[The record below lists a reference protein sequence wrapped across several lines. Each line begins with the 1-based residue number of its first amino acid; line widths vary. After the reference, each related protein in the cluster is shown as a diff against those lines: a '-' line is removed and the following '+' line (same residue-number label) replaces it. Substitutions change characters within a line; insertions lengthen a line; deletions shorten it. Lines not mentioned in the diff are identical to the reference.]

1 MDAAGR
7 GGDRTYTYLVPDALT
22 DLEPGEAVLVEFG
35 RRQALGI
42 VLAEAG
48 NTVAEAGGS
57 GLGLDGGPVA
67 SDAPGLKPIVAR
79 VRADGPLLPRLTLAL
94 AGEVAAHYLAPPAL
108 VLRAMLP
115 PGLLERLELVA
126 EVLPGSEEV
135 VGGSGAGGP
144 ADPVVADLL
153 GQLEKGP
160 KPVRDLA
167 GPDGRAGLLR
177 RLRSLDSD
185 GRISLEWTLLGAGA
199 GPRYERWVRLTDAG
213 RAAVAACR
221 RGGCG
226 GNDAADGAAA
236 RSAPGRC
243 AARAGRRPDRWAAR
257 PRTCPATTAAGPSP
271 VSCAAAWSRPRSA
284 SVRGCRWPRA
294 RRVGA
299 EAGRRRP
306 TCCRPSSRRSSG
318 SARRSRRAI
327 RVRCCWT
334 GSRAAARPPSMS
346 RPSPRRSRP
355 AGRRSCSCRR
365 SRSRC
370 RWWIGCG
377 RTSTHGS
384 RSSIPAWATG
394 SGRTSGGGSGRA
406 RSTSSSGRGW
416 RSSRRW
422 RTSG

>member
-48 NTVAEAGGS
+48 DTVEAGF
-57 GLGLDGGPVA
+57 GLDGGPVA
-67 SDAPGLKPIVAR
+67 PDAPGLKPIVAR

-94 AGEVAAHYLAPPAL
+94 AGEIAAHYLAPPAL

-126 EVLPGSEEV
+126 EVLPGSGEAV
-135 VGGSGAGGP
+135 VGRSRPGDP

-153 GQLEKGP
+153 GQLERGP

-213 RAAVAACR
+213 REAVAA
-221 RGGCG
+221 
-226 GNDAADGAAA
+226 DSVAADAGGTTARTGRPLGPRQVDALRELAAGTTDGQGAADLSGHHGSGA
-236 RSAPGRC
+236 VTERVGQLWGGLGQQGPVGDVE
-243 AARAGRRPDRWAAR
+243 ARAAPLG
-257 PRTCPATTAAGPSP
+257 
-271 VSCAAAWSRPRSA
+271 
-284 SVRGCRWPRA
+284 
-294 RRVGA
+294 
-299 EAGRRRP
+299 E
-306 TCCRPSSRRSSG
+306 
-318 SARRSRRAI
+318 
-327 RVRCCWT
+327 
-334 GSRAAARPPSMS
+334 
-346 RPSPRRSRP
+346 
-355 AGRRSCSCRR
+355 
-365 SRSRC
+365 
-370 RWWIGCG
+370 
-377 RTSTHGS
+377 
-384 RSSIPAWATG
+384 
-394 SGRTSGGGSGRA
+394 SGG
-406 RSTSSSGRGW
+406 
-416 RSSRRW
+416 
-422 RTSG
+422 